1 MFDDRPDA
9 LDSAERSERPKLSIS
24 SAMFDLQLGLID
36 QLAGRTTT
44 RQLGLVL
51 GPDQDVGVVVARG
64 GDPPLSSGVT
74 PGVALASGR
83 PPHRQQ
89 IRQACRFPYQGW
101 EAKTGNDPNGDTE
114 NPASNRCASG
124 TARGAGR

>member
-24 SAMFDLQLGLID
+24 SAMFDLQFGLID

-64 GDPPLSSGVT
+64 GDPPYR
-74 PGVALASGR
+74 PG
-83 PPHRQQ
+83 
-89 IRQACRFPYQGW
+89 
-101 EAKTGNDPNGDTE
+101 
-114 NPASNRCASG
+114 
-124 TARGAGR
+124 